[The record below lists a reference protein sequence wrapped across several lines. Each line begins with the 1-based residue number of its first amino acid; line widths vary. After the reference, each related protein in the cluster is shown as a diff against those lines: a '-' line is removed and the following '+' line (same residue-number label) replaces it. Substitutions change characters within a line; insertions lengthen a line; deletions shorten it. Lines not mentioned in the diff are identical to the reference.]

1 MPAGCNKNGIRKV
14 AINNGCYQQFLET
27 IKVINSNNFGRLLKS
42 NHSNIKKQPMKQ
54 LLIFAMLFSFSCC
67 SHAQDTRN
75 NPGSNHGNRFEQLGT
90 ILPTPN
96 EYRTASGAP
105 GPKYWQQRCDY
116 DIVCEL
122 DEPNRKLNGKE
133 TITYFNNSPD
143 MLTYLWLQ
151 LDENEHSSKNNSGY
165 QTGNALPK
173 SITENDITRMSG
185 KTDKEYGD
193 NILKLTDAVG
203 KPLSYTINK
212 TMLRIELPVTLKPGQ
227 QFIFKVE
234 WNYFISDRMKYGGR
248 GGYEYFPGDGN
259 DLYTMTQW
267 YPRLCVYSDFQGW
280 QNHQFVGSGEFA
292 LTFGN
297 FKVAMTVP
305 ADHVVMATGEG
316 QNYQQILSPAEF
328 ARWQKAQTA
337 TDVTEIVTL
346 AEATAKEKQHAT
358 KQKTWIFKAEMVRDF
373 AWGSSRKFIWDAMPI
388 KVEGKKVMC
397 MSAYGKEAYNL
408 YRRFSTKA
416 VAHTIKSYS
425 KFTIPYPY
433 PVAQSL
439 EAANGMEYPM
449 ICFNYGRCEKDG
461 SYSEGTKN
469 GMLGVVIHEVGHNF
483 FPMII
488 NSDERQWSWMDE
500 GLNSFVEYLTEELWD
515 NKFPVGKGP
524 AYKIVDYMKLPK
536 DQLEP
541 IMTNSENIIQFG
553 PNAYSKPSTGLNMMR
568 ETLMGRDLFDYAFKE
583 YARRWAFKHPTP
595 ADLFRTMEDAS
606 GEDLDWFW
614 RGWFYNTDPCD
625 IALDTVKWA
634 NLTLEGGNIKSGA
647 ANLKQTPSKPLLN
660 SFEDVSKIRNRE
672 DSKIVFATDAD
683 TSLRDF
689 YWRYD
694 RGLAKVDTASVDI
707 PMPTASIDTFT
718 DAEKTNLAG
727 EKNMYE
733 LTFSNKGGLVMPII
747 IEWTYKDGTKEID
760 RIPVQIWRKNE
771 NKVTKVFL
779 KNKEVASIKLD
790 PMRETADINEK
801 NNVWPAVETAS
812 KFQLFKARSG
822 NGRGGATGNV
832 NPMQREI
839 K

>member
-1 MPAGCNKNGIRKV
+1 
-14 AINNGCYQQFLET
+14 
-27 IKVINSNNFGRLLKS
+27 
-42 NHSNIKKQPMKQ
+42 
-54 LLIFAMLFSFSCC
+54 
-67 SHAQDTRN
+67 
-75 NPGSNHGNRFEQLGT
+75 LGT

-122 DEPNRKLNGKE
+122 DEPNRRLNGRE

-143 MLTYLWLQ
+143 PLTYLWIQ
-151 LDENEHSSKNNSGY
+151 LDENQHSTENNAGYQNNSFM
-165 QTGNALPK
+165 PK
-173 SITENDITRMSG
+173 SVTEQDLQRLSG
-185 KTDKEYGD
+185 KTDQEYGD
-193 NILKLTDAVG
+193 NILKVTDATG
-203 KPLSYTINK
+203 KPLAHTINK
-212 TMLRIELPVTLKPGQ
+212 TMMRIDLPFTLKPGQ
-227 QFIFKVE
+227 QFIFKIE
-234 WNYFISDRMKYGGR
+234 WNYNISDRMRYGGR
-248 GGYEYFPGDGN
+248 GGYEFFPEDGN

-280 QNHQFVGSGEFA
+280 QNHQFAGSGEFA

-305 ADHVVMATGEG
+305 ADHIVMSTGEA
-316 QNYQQILSPAEF
+316 QNYAQVLTAAQL

-337 TDVTEIVTL
+337 TDVTEISTL
-346 AEATAKEKQHAT
+346 EEATAREKQKST
-358 KQKTWIFKAEMVRDF
+358 QKKTWIFKAEMVRDF
-373 AWGSSRKFIWDAMPI
+373 AWGSSRKFIWDAMPV

-416 VAHTIKSYS
+416 VAHTIKTYS
-425 KFTIPYPY
+425 KFSIPYPY

-488 NSDERQWSWMDE
+488 NSDERQWTWMDE
-500 GLNSFVEYLTEELWD
+500 GLNSFCEYLTEELWD

-553 PNAYSKPSTGLNMMR
+553 PNAYSKPTTGLNILR
-568 ETLMGRDLFDYAFKE
+568 ETIIGRPLFDYAFRE

-595 ADLFRTMEDAS
+595 ADLFRTIEDAT

-614 RGWFYNTDPCD
+614 RGWFYSTDACD
-625 IALDTVKWA
+625 ISLDTVKWSTLSFDA
-634 NLTLEGGNIKSGA
+634 AAPRTNLNGFSRGV
-647 ANLKQTPSKPLLN
+647 PKPVLN
-660 SFEDVSKIRNRE
+660 TFDDISKIRNRE
-672 DSKIVFATDAD
+672 DKKITFATDAD

-694 RGLAKVDTASVDI
+694 RDLAKVDTSRMDQSTPAAS
-707 PMPTASIDTFT
+707 SDTFT
-718 DAEKTNLAG
+718 VAEKTQLAG
-727 EKNMYE
+727 SKNMYE
-733 LTFSNKGGLVMPII
+733 LSFGNKGGLVMPII
-747 IEWTYKDGTKEID
+747 IEWTYKDGTKETE

-771 NKVTKVFL
+771 NKVTKTFV
-779 KNKEVASIKLD
+779 KEKEVASIKLD
-790 PMRETADINEK
+790 PLRETADINES
-801 NNVWPAVETAS
+801 NNSWPAIDAPS
-812 KFQLFKARSG
+812 KFQLYKTRSAG
-822 NGRGGATGNV
+822 RRGGATGAV

-839 K
+839 KN